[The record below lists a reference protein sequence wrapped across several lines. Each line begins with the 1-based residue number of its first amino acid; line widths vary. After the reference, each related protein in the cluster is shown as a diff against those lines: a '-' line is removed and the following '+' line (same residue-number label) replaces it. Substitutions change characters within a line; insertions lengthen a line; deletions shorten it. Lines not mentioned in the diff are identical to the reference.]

1 MTRYESQQKWK
12 KAHPDKVRE
21 QNRRYR
27 ERHRE
32 KINELAR
39 EWQKNNKGKAYTSD
53 SQVKAMTEN
62 TIKDVNWILDKVQ
75 SERAEE
81 IKSEEFDYIKKIKEE
96 TL

>member
-1 MTRYESQQKWK
+1 MTNNQRKNEWAK
-12 KAHPDKVRE
+12 K
-21 QNRRYR
+21 NRRKVATY
-27 ERHRE
+27 
-32 KINELAR
+32 N
-39 EWQKNNKGKAYTSD
+39 